1 MATLISNRDGNRRI
15 QFMDPRRPGKRGMVA
30 ASSFEELTAGSQQN
44 PDRSFYVSP
53 EVIAAMLDRCPG
65 VFWRL
70 MVALG
75 RYAGL
80 RIPSEVT
87 SLTWDDVAWDTGR
100 LMVRSPKTAR
110 HEGHAVRLVP
120 ICPELRGIL
129 AEAYEQAADGEKLIL
144 PRALTG
150 ASNLRTTFT
159 KIITRA
165 GHEPWRRLFQNLRA
179 SCATDWVEKYP
190 NHVVAKWLGH
200 SPMIAATHY
209 LQTRERHFED
219 VVAGGGALTGLE
231 NAPKSPR
238 HRPRTVC
245 TFVCSQKPPRPATN
259 RMNRNNSAK
268 NAKRCETLRA
278 AENRFNGRRGTRTPD
293 PLGVNEML

>member
-1 MATLISNRDGNRRI
+1 VGH
-15 QFMDPRRPGKRGMVA
+15 P
-30 ASSFEELTAGSQQN
+30 
-44 PDRSFYVSP
+44 
-53 EVIAAMLDRCPG
+53 
-65 VFWRL
+65 
-70 MVALG
+70 
-75 RYAGL
+75 YAG
-80 RIPSEVT
+80 
-87 SLTWDDVAWDTGR
+87 
-100 LMVRSPKTAR
+100 R
-110 HEGHAVRLVP
+110 HL
-120 ICPELRGIL
+120 CPELFEIL
-129 AEAYEQAADGEKLIL
+129 AEAYEQAVEGEKLIL
-144 PRALTG
+144 PRAITG
-150 ASNLRTTFT
+150 AS
-159 KIITRA
+159 
-165 GHEPWRRLFQNLRA
+165 NLRA

-200 SPMIAATHY
+200 SPMITGTHY
-209 LQTRERHFED
+209 LQTCERHFED

-268 NAKRCETLRA
+268 NTKRCETLRA

>member
-1 MATLISNRDGNRRI
+1 VGH
-15 QFMDPRRPGKRGMVA
+15 P
-30 ASSFEELTAGSQQN
+30 
-44 PDRSFYVSP
+44 
-53 EVIAAMLDRCPG
+53 
-65 VFWRL
+65 
-70 MVALG
+70 
-75 RYAGL
+75 YAG
-80 RIPSEVT
+80 
-87 SLTWDDVAWDTGR
+87 
-100 LMVRSPKTAR
+100 R
-110 HEGHAVRLVP
+110 HL
-120 ICPELRGIL
+120 CPELFEIL
-129 AEAYEQAADGEKLIL
+129 AEAYEQAVEGEKLIL
-144 PRALTG
+144 PRAITE

-159 KIITRA
+159 KIITRT
-165 GHEPWRRLFQNLRA
+165 GLEPWPRLFQNLRA
-179 SCATDWVEKYP
+179 SRASDWVEKYP

-200 SPMIAATHY
+200 SPMITGTHY
-209 LQTRERHFED
+209 LQTRERHFEA

-238 HRPRTVC
+238 HRLRTVC